1 MERVAEQADSVVA
14 PIVTQLAVEDLPES
28 RSDRLANYVWSIS
41 VTLIKQGITRQIAD
55 LRSELQ
61 RTSSDEDRYGELFT
75 RLIELESQRRA
86 CEDQLG

>member
-1 MERVAEQADSVVA
+1 M
-14 PIVTQLAVEDLPES
+14 EDLPES

-61 RTSSDEDRYGELFT
+61 RTSSDEDRYGELFA